1 MSAKLFAKKYLT
13 NVKWPTK
20 KVSEKELWDVSGI
33 LKDRLNENLK
43 FDVRP
48 LKKIKDGRVAK
59 KGSTTTTANK
69 MVVET
74 LSQWIIVDIQELHN
88 YIMNHRIRE
97 INLEDIIKNLDWN
110 IIIEK

>member
-1 MSAKLFAKKYLT
+1 VLNYLQKKYLT

-48 LKKIKDGRVAK
+48 LKK
-59 KGSTTTTANK
+59 N
-69 MVVET
+69 
-74 LSQWIIVDIQELHN
+74 
-88 YIMNHRIRE
+88 
-97 INLEDIIKNLDWN
+97 
-110 IIIEK
+110 